1 MTEPNLDPRP
11 GAPKP
16 VPTLGLKRIEHYAL
30 NILNSMAAGTNSGLS
45 DGDIDFA
52 IDHIVEAVEHLRS
65 MSPLWDMHLEGVDIK
80 SIEWAEH

>member
-1 MTEPNLDPRP
+1 MTEPNQDPRP

-16 VPTLGLKRIEHYAL
+16 PAPTVGLKRIEHYAL

-52 IDHIVEAVEHLRS
+52 IDVAERLAKKLAERGHIQGH
-65 MSPLWDMHLEGVDIK
+65 D
-80 SIEWAEH
+80 